1 MKFLIPLTLAAALI
15 VPATAL
21 AEKAENSDVPVPET
35 LGFVEWVVMNDTGLR
50 LKARLDTGAKT
61 SSLHAVNVEEFKQD
75 DQKWVK
81 FQIPLADHKDHPTTD
96 DGTIEH
102 EEVILEL
109 ERPVER
115 TVLIKR
121 KGAPSQRRYV
131 VIMDFCIAGTS
142 HQTQFSLTDRGNF
155 SYPVLLGRR
164 FMRDDN
170 ILIGSAD
177 SFIASKECEYMS
189 LEELAEVHQAKIV
202 QTQGLN

>member
-1 MKFLIPLTLAAALI
+1 MKFVIPVLL
-15 VPATAL
+15 ATAL
-21 AEKAENSDVPVPET
+21 IIPTATFAEIAPKSEASVPET

-61 SSLHAVNVEEFKQD
+61 SSLHAVNVEEFNQD

-81 FQIPLADHKDHPTTD
+81 FQIPLADHKDQPSEGD
-96 DGTIEH
+96 IDH
-102 EEVILEL
+102 EEIILEL

-131 VIMDFCIAGTS
+131 VIMDFCIAGAS
-142 HQTQFSLTDRGNF
+142 HKTQFSLTDRGNF

-170 ILIGSAD
+170 ILIDSAD
-177 SFIASKECEYMS
+177 SFIANKECEYMS
-189 LEELAEVHQAKIV
+189 LEELVEQHQAKVI
-202 QTQGLN
+202 QADNTK

>member
-1 MKFLIPLTLAAALI
+1 MKFLIHFSLVMALI
-15 VPATAL
+15 IPTAAL
-21 AEKAENSDVPVPET
+21 AEPASESEAPVPET

-61 SSLHAVNVEEFKQD
+61 SSLHAVNVEGFKKD

-81 FQIPLADHKDHPTTD
+81 FQIPLADHKDQPSGGD
-96 DGTIEH
+96 IEH
-102 EEVILEL
+102 EEIILEL

-131 VIMDFCIAGTS
+131 VIMDFCISGTS
-142 HQTQFSLTDRGNF
+142 HKTQFSLTDRGNF

-170 ILIGSAD
+170 ILIDSSD
-177 SFIASKECEYMS
+177 SFIATRECEYMS
-189 LEELAEVHQAKIV
+189 LEDLVEQHEAKIIKADE
-202 QTQGLN
+202 TT

>member
-1 MKFLIPLTLAAALI
+1 MKFLIPFSL
-15 VPATAL
+15 ATAL
-21 AEKAENSDVPVPET
+21 IFPTAALAETAPENQASVPET

-61 SSLHAVNVEEFKQD
+61 SSLHAVNVEGFKKD

-81 FQIPLADHKDHPTTD
+81 FQIPLADHKDQPSEGD
-96 DGTIEH
+96 IDH
-102 EEVILEL
+102 EEIILEL

-131 VIMDFCIAGTS
+131 VIMDFCISGTS
-142 HQTQFSLTDRGNF
+142 HKTQFSLTDRGNF

-170 ILIGSAD
+170 ILIDSAD
-177 SFIASKECEYMS
+177 SFIATKECEYMS
-189 LEELAEVHQAKIV
+189 LEELVEEHQAKIIKANE
-202 QTQGLN
+202 TT

>member
-1 MKFLIPLTLAAALI
+1 MKFL
-15 VPATAL
+15 VPFSLATAL
-21 AEKAENSDVPVPET
+21 IFPTYAMSETTPKTSETVPEA

-61 SSLHAVNVEEFKQD
+61 SSLHAVNVEEFKKD
-75 DQKWVK
+75 DQKWVR
-81 FQIPLADHKDHPTTD
+81 FQIPLADHKDQPAKGD
-96 DGTIEH
+96 IDH
-102 EEVILEL
+102 EEIILEL

-131 VIMDFCIAGTS
+131 VIMDFCISGTS

-164 FMRDDN
+164 FMSDDN
-170 ILIGSAD
+170 ILIDSAD
-177 SFIASKECEYMS
+177 SFIATRECEYMS
-189 LEELAEVHQAKIV
+189 LEELVEEHEAKIIKAEE
-202 QTQGLN
+202 TT